1 MTMVDRGSA
10 EDHGSVADIDRRGFL
25 GAGVGSVVAGC
36 AAGVRPPK
44 SVEISQAA
52 EDVLARLDRAL
63 LVGEAKKHPLAPFD
77 KGSNALEDERYLRA
91 VMRSLTIVGVLQE
104 VPVEVQTHPAI
115 QRRLWDSMADMDF
128 AVGESRRR
136 LAALTP
142 ADHRKIRELL
152 SKPGVEVGDEIFASL
167 DRDAAAAGMSTARRL
182 HLRSLGRE
190 VTGRLRQS
198 PQMFADE
205 VLTKLDRAM
214 AAAADPVA
222 WTELRMGK
230 AAYVELTEKVAV
242 GQAAFGTKKLAA
254 ASSSALTPAE
264 LARIQSH
271 SMLDVPNPPPSL
283 EPPKKKSKTTVL
295 EVGGYMLGIGL
306 VVTGVGAVIVA
317 AGTFAGVF
325 VMTLGV
331 LGLLGGLVVTL
342 VGAIIAATS

>member
-1 MTMVDRGSA
+1 M
-10 EDHGSVADIDRRGFL
+10 ADIDRRGFL

-63 LVGEAKKHPLAPFD
+63 LVGEAKKHPLAQFD
-77 KGSNALEDERYLRA
+77 KGGTLHEDERYVRA
-91 VMRSLTIVGVLQE
+91 VMRSLTVVGVLQE

-142 ADHRKIRELL
+142 ADHRNIRELL

-205 VLTKLDRAM
+205 MLTKLDRAI

-230 AAYVELTEKVAV
+230 AAYAELTEKVAV

-254 ASSSALTPAE
+254 AVSSSALTPAE

-271 SMLDVPNPPPSL
+271 SMLDVPTSPPSL

-295 EVGGYMLGIGL
+295 QVGGYMLGIGV
-306 VVTGVGAVIVA
+306 VVTALGGVIVA
-317 AGTFAGVF
+317 AGPVIGLF

-342 VGAIIAATS
+342 VGAIISAS

>member
-1 MTMVDRGSA
+1 M
-10 EDHGSVADIDRRGFL
+10 ADIDRRGFL

-36 AAGVRPPK
+36 AAGVRAPK
-44 SVEISQAA
+44 SVNVEHAA
-52 EDVLARLDRAL
+52 EEVLARLDRAL

-205 VLTKLDRAM
+205 VLTKLDRALV
-214 AAAADPVA
+214 AAADPVA

-230 AAYVELTEKVAV
+230 AAYAELTEKVAV
-242 GQAAFGTKKLAA
+242 AQAAFGTKKLGAT

-271 SMLDVPNPPPSL
+271 SMLDVPTPPPAV
-283 EPPKKKSKTTVL
+283 EPPKKSKTTVL
-295 EVGGYMLGIGL
+295 QVGGYMLGISV
-306 VVTGVGAVIVA
+306 VVTGLGAVIVS
-317 AGTFAGVF
+317 AGNFGGVF
-325 VMTLGV
+325 VITLGV

-342 VGAIIAATS
+342 VGAIVAASS